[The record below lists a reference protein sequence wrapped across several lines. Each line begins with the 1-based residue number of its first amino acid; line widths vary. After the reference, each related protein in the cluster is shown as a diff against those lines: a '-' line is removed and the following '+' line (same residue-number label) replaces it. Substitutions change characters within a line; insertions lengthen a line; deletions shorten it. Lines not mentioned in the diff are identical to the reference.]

1 METLSHI
8 GHALITVIAVFA
20 IVIGIGYFIAVSTGA
35 LDE

>member
-1 METLSHI
+1 METLSHL

-20 IVIGIGYFIAVSTGA
+20 IVLGIGYVIAESTGA